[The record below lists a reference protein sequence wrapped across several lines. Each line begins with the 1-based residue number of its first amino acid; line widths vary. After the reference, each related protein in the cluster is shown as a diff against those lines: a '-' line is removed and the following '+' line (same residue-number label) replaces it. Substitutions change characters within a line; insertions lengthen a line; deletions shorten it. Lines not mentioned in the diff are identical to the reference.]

1 MARLVLSRLLKFEW
15 ILEQYVTS
23 IGEVHRFDVVLHV
36 DSRLFDTLKNTT
48 AVYKRMLTAS
58 RDFSCKGLAV
68 RVLGREYVARRE
80 RAGEIV
86 ICTDEGLGSRLVV
99 SSVL

>member
-1 MARLVLSRLLKFEW
+1 M
-15 ILEQYVTS
+15 TS
-23 IGEVHRFDVVLHV
+23 IGEVSRFDVVLHV
-36 DSRLFDTLKNTT
+36 DPRLFDTQKNTCPT

-58 RDFSCKGLAV
+58 RDFSGKGLAV
-68 RVLGREYVARRE
+68 RVLGREYVVRPE
-80 RAGEIV
+80 RARLAV